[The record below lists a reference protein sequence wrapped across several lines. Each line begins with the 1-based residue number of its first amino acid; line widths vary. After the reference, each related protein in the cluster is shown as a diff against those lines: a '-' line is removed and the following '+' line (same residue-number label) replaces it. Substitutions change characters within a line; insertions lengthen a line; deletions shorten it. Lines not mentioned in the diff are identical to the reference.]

1 MQQHVL
7 SPESHAAYRKYERP
21 SDDDAASALSQLPGP
36 GKEDQRMNRD
46 INEVTSV
53 DRKRKLVER
62 R

>member
-1 MQQHVL
+1 MLHIAKT
-7 SPESHAAYRKYERP
+7 SERP
-21 SDDDAASALSQLPGP
+21 SDDDASRLSQRPAPGE
-36 GKEDQRMNRD
+36 GDQRMNWD